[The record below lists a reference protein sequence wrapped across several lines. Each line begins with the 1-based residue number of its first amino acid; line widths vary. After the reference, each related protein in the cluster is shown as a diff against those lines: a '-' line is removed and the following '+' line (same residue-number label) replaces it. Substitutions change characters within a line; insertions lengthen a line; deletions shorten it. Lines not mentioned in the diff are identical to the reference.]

1 MKLRKIIFAF
11 VLLIGLIHPPAV
23 LAFET
28 DQYNLPPVPLAD
40 IGDEVTE
47 YVAGQLHLAAANV
60 NARIAASESCLDAK
74 IKGCDSPEKERKE
87 LEYLRS
93 EQAIANEVYERLSG
107 GNLMTTKFGKW
118 MDDHKFRVSPASYK
132 APFIESIYILKPT
145 NYVTLSP
152 TIRMYGHE
160 FGVDKLEHLFQQ
172 GHQYYEKVNKD
183 IKDGRSR
190 EAAVRS
196 AIEWGKRTERT
207 YYGILTSG
215 VYSNADLFANYVGL
229 EFYEGLTR
237 PLKIGGTTRPA
248 ILKLRDGRWHLAS
261 DQTLREHLLK
271 PFITDHMNEAF
282 NPSAFRVTLVGS
294 VKRSVKKNSCE
305 EWKTTFPNFTSSALS
320 DRAASLEHWNGED
333 YGHTKRRGFVNIGQI
348 CF

>member
-183 IKDGRSR
+183 IKDGHRVGQTHRADLLRHSHLGCLFQRRSFR
-190 EAAVRS
+190 ELCRP
-196 AIEWGKRTERT
+196 
-207 YYGILTSG
+207 GILRG
-215 VYSNADLFANYVGL
+215 PHAAAKDWRHDAAGNPKAPR
-229 EFYEGLTR
+229 R
-237 PLKIGGTTRPA
+237 PL
-248 ILKLRDGRWHLAS
+248 AS
-261 DQTLREHLLK
+261 RQ
-271 PFITDHMNEAF
+271 
-282 NPSAFRVTLVGS
+282 
-294 VKRSVKKNSCE
+294 
-305 EWKTTFPNFTSSALS
+305 
-320 DRAASLEHWNGED
+320 
-333 YGHTKRRGFVNIGQI
+333 
-348 CF
+348 